1 MSEDVRKLP
10 LWKSWVEANEGRLTY
25 GAQFTSKELTEY
37 LGLTEDSLQFA
48 MSIHHIRKALRRR
61 GMNFTARGQYGSGY
75 TIAQPGTNHAEMRRM
90 ANAAASA
97 MREGVILGTSTPL
110 DLLTEDERRIHE
122 SLTEKMAT
130 RLALIR
136 RRLPQSNDDGEEG
149 AAPMLAKP

>member
-1 MSEDVRKLP
+1 VIEDVRKLP
-10 LWKSWVEANEGRLTY
+10 LWKSWIESNEGRLTY

-48 MSIHHIRKALRRR
+48 MSIHRIRKTLRRK
-61 GMNFTARGQYGSGY
+61 GMNLTARGQYGAGY
-75 TIAQPGTNHAEMRRM
+75 TIAQPGTNHAEMKRM

-130 RLALIR
+130 RLALIAR
-136 RRLPQSNDDGEEG
+136 KTQKQIQ
-149 AAPMLAKP
+149 AP

>member
-48 MSIHHIRKALRRR
+48 MSVHHIRKALRRK

-75 TIAQPGTNHAEMRRM
+75 TIAQPGTNHAEMKRM

-136 RRLPQSNDDGEEG
+136 RRLPQSNDDWEEG

>member
-1 MSEDVRKLP
+1 MTGDARKLP

-37 LGLTEDSLQFA
+37 LGLTEEDLQFA
-48 MSIHHIRKALRRR
+48 MSIHHIRKTLRRK
-61 GMNFTARGQYGSGY
+61 GMNFTARGQYGAGY

-97 MREGVILGTSTPL
+97 MREGVILGTTTPL
-110 DLLTEDERRIHE
+110 DLLTEDERRVHE

-130 RLALIR
+130 RLALIQR
-136 RRLPQSNDDGEEG
+136 RIQPTKDDEDEG
-149 AAPMLAKP
+149 AAPMIAA

>member
-1 MSEDVRKLP
+1 MREDVRKLP
-10 LWKSWVEANEGRLTY
+10 LWKSWIEANESRLTY

-48 MSIHHIRKALRRR
+48 MSVHYIRKALRRK

-75 TIAQPGTNHAEMRRM
+75 TIAQPGTNHAEMKRM

-122 SLTEKMAT
+122 SLTEKMAI
-130 RLALIR
+130 RLALIAR
-136 RRLPQSNDDGEEG
+136 KAQKQIQ
-149 AAPMLAKP
+149 A